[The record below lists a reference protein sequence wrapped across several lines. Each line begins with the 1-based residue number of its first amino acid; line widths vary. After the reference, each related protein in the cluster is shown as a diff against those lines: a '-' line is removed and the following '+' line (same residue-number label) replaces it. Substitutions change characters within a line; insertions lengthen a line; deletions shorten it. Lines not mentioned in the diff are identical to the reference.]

1 MAVLTESAKFQQRVR
16 WKRRAGLRFQN
27 DLPFCITVSHAID
40 PRIKALGQ
48 SKITTP
54 GREKAEKIAGGLVS
68 KSLESFSYLMNEW
81 EWPQGFPKSEL
92 Q

>member
-1 MAVLTESAKFQQRVR
+1 M
-16 WKRRAGLRFQN
+16 RFQN

-54 GREKAEKIAGGLVS
+54 RREKAEKIAGGLVS
-68 KSLESFSYLMNEW
+68 KSLESFGYLMNEW